1 MLADS
6 PREVSDMVSET
17 LKLVATAARRPWSHR
32 LHRRL
37 DPLLRCLAD
46 VDTAP
51 VAERTEDEIW
61 ALWMHHPDRRAAS
74 ELERATR
81 AMVAEDF
88 ATAEC
93 ILHRLVARHPDY
105 AEAWHKRATLYYLQS
120 RDDESL
126 HDLHRT
132 LVIEPRHYGAI
143 LSFAE
148 ICLAREA
155 RDAAL
160 FAFDVALRFN
170 PHHERAREA
179 TRQLLAETTGH
190 AH

>member
-1 MLADS
+1 
-6 PREVSDMVSET
+6 MVSET
-17 LKLVATAARRPWSHR
+17 LKLVATAPRRPWSPR

-37 DPLLRCLAD
+37 DALLRCLAD
-46 VDTAP
+46 VATAP
-51 VAERTEDEIW
+51 VAGRTEDEIW
-61 ALWMHHPDRRAAS
+61 RLWMHHPDARAAA

-81 AMVAEDF
+81 AIVAEDF

-93 ILHRLVARHPDY
+93 ILHRLLARHPDY

-120 RDDESL
+120 RDEESL
-126 HDLHRT
+126 RDLHRT
-132 LVIEPRHYGAI
+132 LLIEPRHYGAI

-160 FAFDVALRFN
+160 FAFDVALRLN
-170 PHHERAREA
+170 PHHDRARAAARE
-179 TRQLLAETTGH
+179 LLAERPGRPH
-190 AH
+190 

>member
-1 MLADS
+1 
-6 PREVSDMVSET
+6 MVSET
-17 LKLVATAARRPWSHR
+17 LKLVATAPRRPWSSR

-37 DPLLRCLAD
+37 DALLRCLAD
-46 VDTAP
+46 IATAP

-61 ALWMHHPDRRAAS
+61 RLWMHHPDRRAAA

-81 AMVAEDF
+81 AIVARDF
-88 ATAEC
+88 GTAEH
-93 ILHRLVARHPDY
+93 ILHRLLARHPDY
-105 AEAWHKRATLYYLQS
+105 AEAWHKRATLYYMQS
-120 RDDESL
+120 RDEESL
-126 HDLHRT
+126 RDLHRT
-132 LVIEPRHYGAI
+132 LLIEPRHYGAI

-170 PHHERAREA
+170 PHHERARA
-179 TRQLLAETTGH
+179 AARQLLAERRGH